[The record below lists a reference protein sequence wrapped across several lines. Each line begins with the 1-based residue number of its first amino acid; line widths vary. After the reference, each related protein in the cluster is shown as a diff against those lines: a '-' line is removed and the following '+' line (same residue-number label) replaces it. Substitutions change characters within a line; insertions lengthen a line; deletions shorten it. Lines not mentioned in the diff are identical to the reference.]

1 MRRDTL
7 LQLNFCLNVPW
18 GGCFIFLT
26 VDTVNRKFQDAKW
39 KVEGVFFVFNPF
51 FFSFFPSDHPRPPPV
66 YKHDRTLLGTVCTTV
81 KPPTTLHTVQIP
93 IPAASISR
101 YPLIHKNHLKLTMK
115 LVKFLQKLNREIVTI
130 ELKNGTVVSGTV
142 VGVDA
147 TMNAHLKKVKVT
159 V

>member
-39 KVEGVFFVFNPF
+39 KVEGVFFCFLS
-51 FFSFFPSDHPRPPPV
+51 FSLSFLPIIRGHPR

-101 YPLIHKNHLKLTMK
+101 YPLIHKNHSKLTMK